1 MPMNDPTSTGGLFIG
16 RRPGTAPLRYRKQP
30 VQAGAVRR
38 RLDSVLAAALLVLET
53 LVLCTLWGPQPA
65 GWLWIE
71 AQIDYQTGSVV
82 LGIVTAFVGMTLT
95 MLGTIG
101 VAMRLDHAWKIVRR
115 AAGHEQ
121 KSGMLERIFVIT
133 LMIGATAFFIWL
145 FVIHGPCPE
154 ASPCK

>member
-30 VQAGAVRR
+30 VRAAAAPR
-38 RLDSVLAAALLVLET
+38 RLDSVLAGGILDLET

-71 AQIDYQTGSVV
+71 AQINYQTGSVV
-82 LGIVTAFVGMTLT
+82 LGIVTAFVGMLVT

-101 VAMRLDHAWKIVRR
+101 VAMRLDRAWKIVRR

-121 KSGMLERIFVIT
+121 KSGMLERIFVISV
-133 LMIGATAFFIWL
+133 MIGATTFFIWL

-154 ASPCK
+154 VSPCT